1 MDEIDYKK
9 KLKEL
14 KDAKGKGCD
23 AFARYKNN
31 TYFSING
38 PKKVKKIDKIEPIIK
53 NMYEDNNACFCGWD
67 DSVTIINPACE
78 NYILFT
84 RAIETYFFNKKQLFS
99 SDLVFP
105 IGHNPKYN
113 NRNWTCCERKII
125 GYLIKNHTMI
135 HNYNYINDYDVELYV
150 TQMPCALCIP
160 LVHHVNYLDDN
171 KNMIVDEYITKQ
183 IDYDS
188 FEVERNNIRII

>member
-1 MDEIDYKK
+1 MDYKK

-14 KDAKGKGCD
+14 KDAKGDGCV
-23 AFARYKNN
+23 AFARYENN

-38 PKKVKKIDKIEPIIK
+38 PKKVSKKGKIEEIIK
-53 NMYEDNNACFCGWD
+53 NMYKADAHFCGWD

-78 NYILFT
+78 NYSLYT
-84 RAIETYFFNKKQLFS
+84 RQIETDFFNKKQLFS

-135 HNYNYINDYDVELYV
+135 HNYNFINDYDVELYV

-160 LVHHVNYLDDN
+160 LVHYVNYLDDN

-188 FEVERNNIRII
+188 FKVERNNISKI